1 MTPDSS
7 CRTRWS
13 SVCSFFSSSFWK
25 SSICRAASRRLRS
38 NYSCRSRR
46 ASGVIS
52 APFFSSS
59 SRSFSSSWRLPS
71 ISRCITAF
79 SRSSCSRAATP
90 AEDRASTRCT
100 SIYAIR
106 IADPEAG
113 AGDGVGPGAW
123 ATTGDTATPR
133 STVTTMIALLH
144 FFIQPLLERR
154 ADREVKRPDRLTR
167 SPVKIETV
175 VHADRAERR
184 LPSYTSARRL
194 AQVRGIEFGAESV
207 DVADVEE
214 ARQPEGKR
222 QGDDVLDVAEYFARS
237 AGLEPELVHRREAV
251 EFEAADRVRTA
262 EEEAL
267 EERQR
272 FVRPAE
278 SVSSLRPHRDDVA
291 EPDRLEVGLKRRRLD
306 ELRVA
311 AKPGE
316 VQAEHRLRALRRC
329 GDHIAAVAGQ

>member
-25 SSICRAASRRLRS
+25 SSTCRAASRRLRS
-38 NYSCRSRR
+38 NCSCRSRR

-52 APFFSSS
+52 DPFFSSS

-113 AGDGVGPGAW
+113 AGDAVGA
-123 ATTGDTATPR
+123 GD
-133 STVTTMIALLH
+133 
-144 FFIQPLLERR
+144 F
-154 ADREVKRPDRLTR
+154 ADAK
-167 SPVKIETV
+167 
-175 VHADRAERR
+175 
-184 LPSYTSARRL
+184 
-194 AQVRGIEFGAESV
+194 
-207 DVADVEE
+207 E
-214 ARQPEGKR
+214 ARPPEGKR
-222 QGDDVLDVAEYFARS
+222 QGNDVLDVAEYFARS
-237 AGLEPELVHRREAV
+237 AGLESGLVHGREAV

-267 EERQR
+267 EEWQR

-278 SVSSLRPHRDDVA
+278 SVPSLRPHRNDVA
-291 EPDRLEVGLKRRRLD
+291 EPDRREVGLKRRRLD

-329 GDHIAAVAGQ
+329 GDHIAAVPGQ